1 MSDARAP
8 GGGSGSHPW
17 WLEGC
22 LGAGEKGLTLDGHPL
37 LDLAREHGT
46 PLYAYS
52 RSQIRGQAASLR
64 AALEGAGVPWR
75 IYYALKANRFPP
87 LVETLRDEGDV
98 GIDACSPRE
107 VALALELGF
116 AREQISVTASML
128 SNRDLDSFAESGVHL
143 NLDSLSSL
151 RRWGERVAP
160 GTGVGLRLDP
170 GVQVGYG
177 GDPKLDY
184 GNSKFGF
191 YPDQLDRAAAA
202 AAAAGL
208 CVDTLHIHCGWG
220 LQMGALPRFEWAL
233 RMLVGFARRLPGLE
247 VVNVGGGLGARRR
260 AEDAPLGEVAW
271 AGALGELLGPLGVTV
286 ACEPGT
292 LLVDRAGVLIAEVNT
307 VEEKWGTRWVGV
319 NAGHAVNLYA
329 AHYGLPMEIAHVAR
343 PLVPA
348 VSEYSVAGNINE
360 SNDVFAEDV
369 WLPELREGDFLAL
382 LPAGAYGSSMASDH
396 CLRGGAAE
404 VAL

>member
-1 MSDARAP
+1 MSSERA
-8 GGGSGSHPW
+8 GSDPW

-22 LGAGEKGLTLDGHPL
+22 LGAGERGLTLDGQPVAE
-37 LDLAREHGT
+37 LARGHGT
-46 PLYAYS
+46 PLYLYS
-52 RSQIRGQAASLR
+52 RRQIRDQV
-64 AALEGAGVPWR
+64 AALESSLERTGLPWR
-75 IYYALKANRFPP
+75 IYYALKANRYRPV
-87 LVETLRDEGDV
+87 VETIRDAGRV

-107 VALALELGF
+107 VELALELGF
-116 AREQISVTASML
+116 AVEQISVTASML
-128 SNRDLDSFAESGVHL
+128 SNRDLDAFADSGVHL
-143 NLDSLSSL
+143 NLDSLSAL

-191 YPDQLDRAAAA
+191 YPDQLDRAAEAA
-202 AAAAGL
+202 ASAGL
-208 CVDTLHIHCGWG
+208 RVDTLHIHCGWG

-233 RMLVGFARRLPGLE
+233 RMLVDFARRLPELE

-260 AEDAPLGEVAW
+260 AEDAPLDVSAW
-271 AGALGELLGPLGVTV
+271 AAALREVLGPLGVSV

-292 LLVDRAGVLIAEVNT
+292 LLVDCAGLLVVQVNT
-307 VEEKWGTRWVGV
+307 VEEKWGTQWIGV
-319 NAGHAVNLYA
+319 DCGHNVNLYA

-343 PLVPA
+343 PLDLPG
-348 VSEYSVAGNINE
+348 SEYSVAGNINE
-360 SNDVFAEDV
+360 SNDIFAADV
-369 WLPELREGDFLAL
+369 WLPEVREGDLLAL

-396 CLRGGAAE
+396 CLRGLPSE
-404 VAL
+404 VAV